1 MPVSDLSIVDEVEEA
16 LRKGSDG
23 KGLETLKRAADL
35 FFSSAGSYASEQ
47 VELFDNVFERLIKTI
62 EIRAI
67 ADISARIALAEFSE
81 QLSHISQAL
90 PSTVRRLA
98 RNDEISIAEPVLK
111 ESACL
116 TAADLVELARHK
128 SERHV
133 LAIASRWQLKEVITD
148 ALLARGYPS
157 VSRRIVNNPGANI
170 SAAGFAIV
178 LAQAES
184 DPELAVQ
191 TGIRIDLPSELRDQL
206 VRKATEA
213 VRMRLLSRAPSHLF
227 EEIRRAVGA
236 AAATANRDMSEVYD
250 FSEAKRLVASLE
262 SKGMLDEHALRAFAE
277 RRKYEETIVA
287 LAQLSRSRVE
297 VVRPLMQSLRDDGV
311 LVPCK
316 VAQIGWE
323 TVRAILQCRYAGGSM
338 GSLELMKAQE
348 QFAGMNL
355 EKARQLLRHW
365 HVRIA
370 SLN

>member
-1 MPVSDLSIVDEVEEA
+1 MPASDPSIIDEVEES
-16 LRKGSDG
+16 LRKGSHDW
-23 KGLETLKRAADL
+23 GLETLKRAADL
-35 FFSSAGSYASEQ
+35 FLSSAGSYGSEQ

-81 QLSHISQAL
+81 QLSHISQAP

-116 TAADLVELARHK
+116 TAADLVDLARHK
-128 SERHV
+128 SEQHV

-157 VSRRIVNNPGANI
+157 VSRRIVNNPGAKI

-178 LAQAES
+178 VAQTES

-213 VRMRLLSRAPSHLF
+213 VRTRLLSRAPSHLF
-227 EEIRRAVGA
+227 EEIRRAVDA
-236 AAATANRDMSEVYD
+236 AAASANRDMSKVHD

-262 SKGMLDEHALRAFAE
+262 SKGMLDE
-277 RRKYEETIVA
+277 RRKYEETIVT
-287 LAQLSRSRVE
+287 LARLSRSRVE

-316 VAQIGWE
+316 VAQVGWE
-323 TVRAILQCRYAGGSM
+323 TVSAILQCRYAGSSM
-338 GSLELMKAQE
+338 SSLELMKAEE
-348 QFAGMNL
+348 QFAAMNL
-355 EKARQLLRHW
+355 EKARQLLQHW
-365 HVRIA
+365 HVRISA
-370 SLN
+370 LN